1 MGHNITVLA
10 RILILAA
17 LVFGALGKFRRLSP
31 DERRALTRGLV
42 AGGVIIVVVTGLI
55 PCMLLVLFGI
65 RALPRFATDF
75 ALAGLLTLVVVSAI
89 YLRRSF
95 HRRVPEVPIAQQ
107 EKPQ

>member
-1 MGHNITVLA
+1 MSHNITVLA
-10 RILILAA
+10 RIMILAA
-17 LVFGALGKFRRLSP
+17 LALGVLGKFRRLSR
-31 DERRALTRGLV
+31 DDRRALLRVVVG
-42 AGGVIIVVVTGLI
+42 GGVIILVVLCLI

-65 RALPRFATDF
+65 TVLPRFAVGF

-95 HRRVPEVPIAQQ
+95 SRRGADVSIDEQ